1 MRNWFRR
8 HPPETAGNK
17 ELWVPCSQ
25 CRELVYAREWESNYK
40 VCPKCGHHA
49 RLSASERIALLL
61 DPESFEEL
69 DAGMRSDD
77 PLQFAPEGVR
87 PYKQKLEEEMASSGL
102 AEAAIYGRGR
112 VDGLPVVFAM
122 LDFRFFVATMG
133 SVVGEKIA
141 RAAELAARE
150 HRPLIICSA
159 SGGARQHE
167 GVIALMQMAK
177 TVAAVRRLGQ
187 VGLPYISIMTD
198 PTTAGVTASFAALG
212 DIIIAEPQAYI
223 GFAGLRVIEQTTG
236 EKLPPGTD
244 TAEFQQQHGMLDLV
258 VHRRDLREVVARLLR
273 LYMDARRQ
281 ALARSM
287 GQEEPAS
294 VPAAA
299 MVASTG
305 AR

>member
-8 HPPETAGNK
+8 HPPEAADKK
-17 ELWVPCSQ
+17 ELWVPCPQ

-49 RLSASERIALLL
+49 RLSAPERIALLL
-61 DPESFEEL
+61 DPGSFEEL
-69 DAGMRSDD
+69 DAGMRSGD
-77 PLQFAPEGVR
+77 PLEFAPEGVR
-87 PYKQKLEEEMASSGL
+87 SYRQKLEEEIASSGL
-102 AEAAIYGRGR
+102 SEAAIYGRGR
-112 VDGLPVVFAM
+112 LDGVPVVFAM

-133 SVVGEKIA
+133 SVVGEKIT
-141 RAAELAARE
+141 RAAELAVHE
-150 HRPLIICSA
+150 HRPLIVCSA

-198 PTTAGVTASFAALG
+198 PTTAGVTASFASLG

-258 VHRRDLREVVARLLR
+258 VHRRDLREVVARLLH
-273 LYMDARRQ
+273 LYVDARRQ
-281 ALARSM
+281 ALAHSI
-287 GQEEPAS
+287 GQAEPVSA
-294 VPAAA
+294 PAAA
-299 MVASTG
+299 IVASAG
-305 AR
+305 VR